1 MIKFTAH
8 LIATALALSL
18 SACST
23 VKVSDYSD
31 LKPAIVLDDFF
42 SGSLSAHGVVKDRSG
57 RVIRMFNA
65 SIDASWDA
73 GTGTLDEDFIFND
86 GEKQRRVWKLQPQD
100 DGSYI
105 GTAGDVEGEGL
116 LTQAGNSVFLD
127 YVLQIPYGEDTVDV
141 RVDDRMY
148 LVSPGVL
155 INESQMT
162 KFGVRVGSIL
172 LVILRQDSPMI
183 SGIESGAPA
192 PDYQSSL

>member
-1 MIKFTAH
+1 MKFTAY
-8 LIATALALSL
+8 LTTAILALAL

-23 VKVSDYSD
+23 VEVSDYSD
-31 LKPAIVLDDFF
+31 LKPDLVLNDFF
-42 SGSLSAHGVVKDRSG
+42 NGSLSAHGVVKDRSG
-57 RVIRMFNA
+57 RVIRIFNA

-86 GEKQRRVWKLQPQD
+86 GEKQRRVWKLEPQA
-100 DGSYI
+100 DGSYL

-116 LTQAGNSVFLD
+116 LTQSGNSVFLD
-127 YVLQIPYGEDTVDV
+127 YVLQIPYGEGTVDV

-172 LVILRQDSPMI
+172 LVILRQDSPMT

-192 PDYQSSL
+192 PDSQSSL

>member
-1 MIKFTAH
+1 MKFIAYLTTAT
-8 LIATALALSL
+8 LALAL

-42 SGSLSAHGVVKDRSG
+42 NGSLSAHGVVKDRSG
-57 RVIRMFNA
+57 RVIRTFNA

-86 GEKQRRVWKLQPQD
+86 GEKQRRVWRLQPQD

-105 GTAGDVEGEGL
+105 GTAGDVEGKGL
-116 LTQAGNSVFLD
+116 LTHSGNSVFLD
-127 YVLQIPYGEDTVDV
+127 YVLQIPYGEGTVDV

-172 LVILRQDSPMI
+172 LVILRQALPMT
-183 SGIESGAPA
+183 SGTESGAPA
-192 PDYQSSL
+192 PHSRSAL

>member
-1 MIKFTAH
+1 MKFTAY
-8 LIATALALSL
+8 LTTAILALAL

-23 VKVSDYSD
+23 VEVSDYSD
-31 LKPAIVLDDFF
+31 LKPDLVLNDFF
-42 SGSLSAHGVVKDRSG
+42 NGSLSAHGVVKDRSG
-57 RVIRMFNA
+57 RVIRIFNA

-86 GEKQRRVWKLQPQD
+86 GEKQRRVWKLEPQD
-100 DGSYI
+100 DGSYL

-127 YVLQIPYGEDTVDV
+127 YVLQIPYGEGTVDV

-172 LVILRQDSPMI
+172 LVILRQDSPMT

-192 PDYQSSL
+192 PDSQSPL